1 MIHRMGPIIFVHGA
15 GLSSSSWER
24 QTDFFS
30 DSIAVDLPG
39 HGMSSQPSMDSI
51 SGYASWLGRDIRRHG
66 PDPVVL
72 VGHSMGALVALETAA
87 RNQDMVAGLI
97 LIGVTADMSVHP
109 GLLTSAKEKDP
120 AAAAMIVKWNLP
132 RVSSYGR
139 PKKWVL
145 SLTDEFMN
153 TASSGVMANDLIA
166 CDTYDDVLPM
176 AEKVRCPALLLLGEN
191 DLMTRPTGARPLAAA
206 LSDAR
211 IVIVEE
217 AGHMLPLEKP
227 EEVNEAIS
235 LFLSID

>member
-1 MIHRMGPIIFVHGA
+1 MGPIIFVHGA

-87 RNQDMVAGLI
+87 QNQDMVAGLI

-120 AAAAMIVKWNLP
+120 AAAA
-132 RVSSYGR
+132 
-139 PKKWVL
+139 
-145 SLTDEFMN
+145 
-153 TASSGVMANDLIA
+153 
-166 CDTYDDVLPM
+166 
-176 AEKVRCPALLLLGEN
+176 
-191 DLMTRPTGARPLAAA
+191 
-206 LSDAR
+206 
-211 IVIVEE
+211 
-217 AGHMLPLEKP
+217 
-227 EEVNEAIS
+227 
-235 LFLSID
+235 